1 MILQGWHSWKTPHC
15 VASVWMRLMP
25 VPQPPELLYK
35 TSKNASLLLRM
46 AHCESDPCWMT
57 IYTCSTI
64 YDYLKVCAKKR
75 KWIKRFPP
83 QKQQGAPIKEKESK
97 PTVLA
102 KLMNIGNRDQIFHFC
117 GSQDLPLAEVIYK
130 SRKHFQ
136 ELSCESPSLSLQQAF
151 KNTHGK
157 RLIEWLIKSKHSNQ
171 V

>member
-1 MILQGWHSWKTPHC
+1 MILQGWHSEKTPQCCQCLNAFDACTATSGATLQNFYKMHHC
-15 VASVWMRLMP
+15 FCGWLIVNQTLVGWP
-25 VPQPPELLYK
+25 
-35 TSKNASLLLRM
+35 
-46 AHCESDPCWMT
+46 
-57 IYTCSTI
+57 STI
-64 YDYLKVCAKKR
+64 YDYLNKALSESEGGT
-75 KWIKRFPP
+75 PP

-102 KLMNIGNRDQIFHFC
+102 KLVNRGNSDQMFHFC

-136 ELSCESPSLSLQQAF
+136 ELSCESPSLSLQQAL